1 MNSPMIGSFK
11 VVIPARYASTRLPAK
26 PLADIHGKPMILRV
40 VERALASG
48 ADEVVVATD
57 DDRVA
62 EAVRSAGHQAALTRS
77 DHASGSDRVM
87 EVVQQRQWA
96 DQTLVINVQGDEPLI
111 PPGVIRHLGEAMAA
125 RPEIPVGTV
134 CERLDDA
141 ALLFDPNVVK
151 VVRGER
157 DQALYFSR
165 APIPYARDAFA
176 RAGVSNDGVMRAPPA
191 LPDEGGWYRHVGI
204 YAFRVEAL
212 RRFVAWPMGRLERL
226 ESLEQLRLL
235 EHGVELLVVE
245 ALEAVPGG
253 VDTPAD
259 LERVRHLVG
268 GVRGAADA
276 ASRG

>member
-1 MNSPMIGSFK
+1 MNTSFK

-26 PLADIHGKPMILRV
+26 PLADIHGKPMIVRV
-40 VERALASG
+40 VAQALASG
-48 ADEVVVATD
+48 AAEVVVATD
-57 DDRVA
+57 DARVA
-62 EAVRSAGHQAALTRS
+62 AAVSDAGYEAALTRA

-87 EVVQQRQWA
+87 EVVEQRGWPDDA
-96 DQTLVINVQGDEPLI
+96 LVINVQGDEPLI
-111 PPGVIRHLGEAMAA
+111 PPAVIRHLGDAMAA
-125 RPEIPVGTV
+125 RPETPVGTV

-141 ALLFDPNVVK
+141 RLLFDPNVVK

-176 RAGVSNDGVMRAPPA
+176 AAGVAGGDALRAPEA
-191 LPDEGGWYRHVGI
+191 LPGEGGWYRHVGI
-204 YAFRVEAL
+204 YAFRVHAL

-235 EHGVELLVVE
+235 EHDVELLVVE
-245 ALEAVPGG
+245 APEPVPGG

-259 LERVRHLVG
+259 LERVRGLIGRHAHASTG
-268 GVRGAADA
+268 G
-276 ASRG
+276 